1 MDRKT
6 RAEHRQAA
14 LQAEGDISVRPVPA
28 EVLGL
33 DVEDLDMSNR
43 HPFKSESQVP
53 G

>member
-1 MDRKT
+1 
-6 RAEHRQAA
+6 
-14 LQAEGDISVRPVPA
+14 
-28 EVLGL
+28 VLGL